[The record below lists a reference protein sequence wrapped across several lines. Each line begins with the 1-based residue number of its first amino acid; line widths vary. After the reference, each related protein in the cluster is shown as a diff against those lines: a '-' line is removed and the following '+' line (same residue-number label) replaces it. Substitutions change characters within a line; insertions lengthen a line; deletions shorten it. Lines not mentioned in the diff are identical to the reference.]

1 MRLPS
6 LERLSVR
13 WIALAAFALCILL
26 YLPSLRHGFIDI
38 DDPRF
43 IVENPL
49 AQDLSARG
57 VSQAFSSYTML
68 LYIPL
73 TMVSYQVNAAIGG
86 VQPFIYHLTDSLLH
100 GANAALVAVFVFL
113 LTRRRFP
120 AAVTALLFAVHPLQT
135 EAVLWASSR
144 KDTLSAFFTLLSL
157 ITYVRYLDA
166 HGKAQKWWSIAFYA
180 LGLFAKVAALP
191 VVVLLFVIDAVRGRA
206 WNKALIMEKIP
217 YALVAVP
224 IVFAG
229 ISGGSRALAPLGF
242 FTMLLLGAKSTAY
255 YLWALAW
262 PAHLSL
268 LHTQTQPVVFTDPLI
283 LLSVV
288 VTAALVVGI
297 IMSLLRNRGVLWAF
311 GPAMFLLMLAPTFAA
326 AQKAGLLFFASDKY
340 AYVPSIGIFLC
351 VALACEWLVRT
362 RRALAVPVIATV
374 LVVAGAFT
382 FVTLRTIPVWQD
394 SESLYQHV
402 LREDPQNAVAL
413 GGMGMLR
420 AGEDQDDEALAY
432 YQKAIEADPHYAL
445 PYINKASV
453 LGKLGRVG
461 DALATYKAMI
471 PQLTEREVRGDDTLA
486 DALLTVAS
494 RLSDAGDPDA
504 SLTLL
509 ERVTTLN
516 PQNAD
521 AQVQLGDYLLAH
533 NRRDEAQTAYERA
546 VALGIPDVNP
556 YYHLAE
562 MYSDQNRIDDVVR
575 VLRKAV
581 VLDPANAMART
592 QLERLEKMSEA
603 R

>member
-6 LERLSVR
+6 LERLSIR
-13 WIALAAFALCILL
+13 WIALAAFVLCVVL

-43 IVENPL
+43 IVQSPL
-49 AQDLSARG
+49 AQDLSIRG
-57 VSQAFSSYTML
+57 VVQAFSSYTML

-86 VQPFIYHLTDSLLH
+86 VQPLIYHLTDILLH

-157 ITYVRYLDA
+157 ITYVRYLDT
-166 HGKAQKWWSIAFYA
+166 HQTRQKWWSVAFYA
-180 LGLFAKVAALP
+180 LGLFAKVATLP
-191 VVVLLFVIDAVRGRA
+191 VVVLLFFVDAVRGRT
-206 WNKALIMEKIP
+206 WTKAPVMEKIP
-217 YALVAVP
+217 YLVVAAP
-224 IVFAG
+224 IVIAG
-229 ISGGSRALAPLGF
+229 VFGGSQALAPLGL
-242 FTMLLLGAKSTAY
+242 FTMLLLGAKSIAY

-268 LHTQTQPVVFTDPLI
+268 LHTQTQLVTLGDPLI

-288 VTAALVVGI
+288 VTATLGIGI
-297 IMSLLRNRGVLWAF
+297 IASLLHNRGVLWTF

-351 VALACEWLVRT
+351 AALACEKLART
-362 RRALAVPVIATV
+362 RRALAVPVAV
-374 LVVAGAFT
+374 AVFAAAGAFT
-382 FVTLRTIPVWQD
+382 LVTLRTIPVWQD
-394 SESLYQHV
+394 SESLYRHV
-402 LREDPQNAVAL
+402 LQENPRNAVAL
-413 GGMGMLR
+413 GGMGVLR
-420 AGEDQDDEALAY
+420 ATADNSEEALGY
-432 YQKAIEADPHYAL
+432 YRQAMEADPHYAL
-445 PYINKASV
+445 PYINAGSV
-453 LGKLGRVG
+453 LLKQGKAAE
-461 DALATYKAMI
+461 ALDTYKQMI
-471 PQLTEREVRGDDTLA
+471 PMLTEREVRGDDTLA
-486 DALLTVAS
+486 EVLLAVAT
-494 RLSDAGDPDA
+494 RLQDGGEDDA
-504 SLTLL
+504 SFALL
-509 ERVTTLN
+509 ERITTLD
-516 PQNAD
+516 PQNAN
-521 AQVQLGDYLLAH
+521 AQANLGDALLAH
-533 NRRDEAQTAYERA
+533 NRRDEAQAAYERA
-546 VALGIPDVNP
+546 VALRIANVNP

-562 MYSDQNRIDDVVR
+562 IYSDQNRIDDIVR

-592 QLERLEKMSEA
+592 QLERFEQMSKH